1 LHGRAGR
8 TARVGLPTHL
18 AEDADED
25 SFAMETFGRRTVDQF
40 EEVHGALLIS
50 GVFGAADR

>member
-1 LHGRAGR
+1 
-8 TARVGLPTHL
+8 
-18 AEDADED
+18 
-25 SFAMETFGRRTVDQF
+25 METFGRRTVDQF